1 MNEVVFNALKE
12 KDFIVKSYILRAAVS
27 LELSLNETI
36 LLIYFSNQEN
46 PQLNIENIT
55 STTSLNKTQILE
67 AFSRLNSIGLITMD
81 VKKTENGTMA
91 EIISMDNLIKN
102 ITVDI
107 TNKHKEVESNNIF
120 ELFER
125 EFGRQLSTYEYE
137 VINEWLNN
145 YDRTLIED
153 ALKESILNGVKSLK
167 YISKILFAWSEKG
180 VKSKKEMIDTNPTA
194 NTEML
199 ESLYNVDWLNE

>member
-1 MNEVVFNALKE
+1 MNEVVFNTLKE

-36 LLIYFSNQEN
+36 LLIYFSNQEI
-46 PQLNIENIT
+46 PQLNIDNIT
-55 STTSLNKTQILE
+55 LTTTLSKNQILE
-67 AFSRLNSIGLITMD
+67 AFSRLSSIGVITMD
-81 VKKTENGTMA
+81 VVKNPNGTM
-91 EIISMDNLIKN
+91 EEVISLDNLIKN

-107 TNKHKEVESNNIF
+107 TSKQKEVESNNIF
-120 ELFER
+120 EIFER

-145 YDRTLIED
+145 YSKELIEE

-167 YISKILFAWSEKG
+167 YISKILFAWNEKG
-180 VKSKKEMIDTNPTA
+180 INSKKEIN
-194 NTEML
+194 EEKSSSSELL

>member
-81 VKKTENGTMA
+81 VKKTENGTMS

-167 YISKILFAWSEKG
+167 YISKILFAWNEKG
-180 VKSKKEMIDTNPTA
+180 VKSKKEMIDTNPPA